1 VSAVAPEISVNPGRN
16 KNKDLKIALAG
27 NPNCGKTT
35 LFNLLTGL
43 NQKIGNYPGVTV
55 DKKLGK
61 CSLAQGKS
69 AIIIDLPG
77 TYSLYPASLD
87 ESVTHKILCDVANFD
102 HPDIVVIIADS
113 TNLKR
118 NLLFATQVIDL
129 AIPCV
134 LVLNMIDLAEKNN
147 LQIDEQKLSGAL
159 GILVVSIDARNN
171 KGIDKLKKV
180 LSEAIPAPTKTIFN
194 PAASNPEL
202 SKDIDDYLKN
212 HARSSYGRYQV
223 ACNYE
228 TCKGKSPELVKV
240 SDILKKYDIDGK
252 DSQNNETL
260 LRYRFINA
268 LVRESVTTSQDQV
281 TENFTASADKI
292 LTHKIYGFAIFLG
305 LLFLI
310 FQTIFNLSTYP
321 MEVIE
326 IGFASISKFLVQ
338 LLPAGWFT
346 DLLTE
351 GVLAGLSGIMVFIPQ
366 IAFLFAFIAILE
378 DTGYMSRV
386 SFIMDK
392 MMRGLGLNGKSVIA
406 LLSGAACAVPSIMAT
421 RTIGNTKE
429 RLITILVVPLISC
442 SARIPVYSLL
452 IAMVFPVKNILGF
465 FNLQGI
471 ALMGMYL
478 IGFAAAIVAALLFK
492 MFIKTSERST
502 FIMEMPVYRMP
513 RWSSIGLTI
522 YEKVK
527 TFVVEAGKVIIVISI
542 ILWALSSFGPSAS
555 FENIEKKYATSQE
568 MDLEM
573 ETQMASEKLE
583 ASYAGIFG
591 KTIEPAIRPLGFDWK
606 IGIALLTSFAARE
619 VFVGTMATIYS
630 VGDPDN
636 TASLKEKML
645 SEKNPDTGKAV
656 YSFATGLSLLIFF
669 AFAMQ
674 CMSTLAVTYRETK
687 SIKWPIIQLVYMSS
701 LAYVSAFILYQTL
714 S

>member
-1 VSAVAPEISVNPGRN
+1 VSVVSPDISPAPKQST
-16 KNKDLKIALAG
+16 KALKIALVG

-43 NQKIGNYPGVTV
+43 NQRIGNYPGVTV

-61 CSLAQGKS
+61 CKLS
-69 AIIIDLPG
+69 AERNAVLIDLPG
-77 TYSLYPASLD
+77 TYSLYPGSLD
-87 ESVTHKILCDVANFD
+87 ESVTHKVLCDTANPD
-102 HPDIVVIIADS
+102 HPDLVLVIADS

-134 LVLNMIDLAEKNN
+134 LVLNMIDLADRSK
-147 LQIDEQKLSGAL
+147 LQINEQKLSEGL
-159 GILVVSIDARNN
+159 GIPVVSIDARNN
-171 KGIDKLKKV
+171 KGVDKLKRV
-180 LSEAIPAPTKTIFN
+180 LVEKISAPSKNIFN
-194 PAASNPEL
+194 PSASSPEL
-202 SKDIDDYLKN
+202 SKEIDEYLKS

-228 TCKGKSPELVKV
+228 SCKGKAADVDFV
-240 SDILKKYDIDGK
+240 SSILKKYSVDGK
-252 DSQNNETL
+252 DFQSNETL
-260 LRYRFINA
+260 LRYRFINT
-268 LVRESVTTSQDQV
+268 LIRECVITGKDQAK
-281 TENFTASADKI
+281 ENFTAKADKI
-292 LTHKIYGFAIFLG
+292 LTHKVYGFAIFLG

-310 FQTIFNLSTYP
+310 FQTIFNLSTIP
-321 MEVIE
+321 MEAIE
-326 IGFASISKFLVQ
+326 MGFAALSGLLVQ
-338 LLPAGWFT
+338 VLPSGLLT
-346 DLLTE
+346 DLITE

-421 RTIGNTKE
+421 RSIGNAKE

-452 IAMVFPVKNILGF
+452 IAMVFPAKKIFGV

-478 IGFAAAIVAALLFK
+478 IGFAAAILAAVIFK
-492 MFIKTSERST
+492 LILKTNERST
-502 FIMEMPVYRMP
+502 FIMEMPVYRTP

-542 ILWALSSFGPSAS
+542 ILWVLSTFGPAES
-555 FENIEKKYATSQE
+555 FERIENKYASVEE
-568 MDLEM
+568 MDEDT
-573 ETQMASEKLE
+573 EAVIASEKLE
-583 ASYAGIFG
+583 ASYAGMFG

-636 TASLKEKML
+636 TATLKEKML
-645 SEKNPDTGKAV
+645 AEKNPETGSAI
-656 YSFATGLSLLIFF
+656 YSFATGVSLLVFF

-687 SIKWPIIQLVYMSS
+687 SLKWPIIQFVYMSS
-701 LAYVSAFILYQTL
+701 LAYVSAFVLYQTL